1 MGTDS
6 QGHRHQ
12 GRQKLLDGGTDRLQ
26 EGVVTSQPRILRC
39 SLNAPPGSAG
49 SRWMARLS
57 SLLGDPTAWGAG
69 PVQLP
74 TCCAGRVTGKAL
86 FTLSAPGWR
95 ISFMSVCPL
104 VWVSSSLRS
113 MIQELPSAPP
123 CPPGA
128 GLHTGVWR
136 GAGHSKALSSVQE
149 VGRAEGKPSSTRMP
163 SSSTAW
169 PGPEGRLQSAGRWL
183 STRRPQASWLGA
195 GPISQLWVGRLKRN
209 KNNVFQRHCLLS
221 ALNSSEKKSLG

>member
-1 MGTDS
+1 MSRDDGTC
-6 QGHRHQ
+6 GRHHPAEEC
-12 GRQKLLDGGTDRLQ
+12 KGT
-26 EGVVTSQPRILRC
+26 
-39 SLNAPPGSAG
+39 PGC
-49 SRWMARLS
+49 M
-57 SLLGDPTAWGAG
+57 
-69 PVQLP
+69 
-74 TCCAGRVTGKAL
+74 CAGGYLCVWQRRAGMCPER
-86 FTLSAPGWR
+86 LSAP
-95 ISFMSVCPL
+95 
-104 VWVSSSLRS
+104 LRS
-113 MIQELPSAPP
+113 IQELPSAPP

-169 PGPEGRLQSAGRWL
+169 PGLEGRLQSAGRWL